1 MNDIN
6 LHKEITK
13 VASELYEKSGRVE
26 GHDLDNWLEAEKIV
40 ISRYKKQEKREYKR
54 RPFVKVIRYSP
65 YQHSGKLP
73 DIVCKGTTFDIS
85 EKGLAMVTDC
95 PLKKRDI
102 LFFEPEIKVNNSTA
116 MVATVKWVKEIQKDK
131 YKVGLKIYIEVG

>member
-26 GHDLDNWLEAEKIV
+26 GRDIDNWLEAEKIV
-40 ISRYKKQEKREYKR
+40 ISRNKKQEKREYKR
-54 RPFVKVIRYSP
+54 RPFVKVISYSP

-73 DIVCKGTTFDIS
+73 DIVCEGITFDIS

-102 LFFEPEIKVNNSTA
+102 LFFEPEIEVNNSTA
-116 MVATVKWVKEIQKDK
+116 MVATVKWVGEIEKDK
-131 YKVGLKIYIEVG
+131 YKVGLKIYTEI